1 MRNDVSCQRQLTLY
15 RLVAFSSE
23 LSQRGRYVQRSRRP
37 VSIADFSGSMVSE
50 GTRDKT
56 HHPAARAAAPPN
68 RREHEARTARRHAP
82 TSTGHPRSTMDPTA
96 ALNILQN
103 HARQKQ
109 TELAQTPPQQR
120 RTSNVAHARSWR
132 ASTRR
137 SRTWRASSTA
147 ICRGRRSAGARST

>member
-1 MRNDVSCQRQLTLY
+1 MAVSGKKLEPKGQIRPT
-15 RLVAFSSE
+15 V
-23 LSQRGRYVQRSRRP
+23 RRP
-37 VSIADFSGSMVSE
+37 VSIADFSGSWPGE

-56 HHPAARAAAPPN
+56 RHPGARAASPPN

-109 TELAQTPPQQR
+109 AELAQTPPQRR

-137 SRTWRASSTA
+137 SRTWRASSESGGTLGMLLYTA
-147 ICRGRRSAGARST
+147 AAFNSIFKGSNCVHR